1 MTAESPPSAERPLRI
16 RYADF
21 IHGSGGGP
29 SHISFNAFAPDI
41 DYAADGRAL
50 PHQPRPLRLRPRE
63 VGRVLQPYVSV
74 RFRDQARAVVPLAV
88 YLALFQILILRQL
101 VEDAWLV
108 TGGMFAVIIGLMLFM
123 EGLKI
128 GLMPFG
134 TVIGEQL
141 PRKLALP
148 VVLVITLLLGIGV
161 TFAEPAIGALKMAG
175 QIVSVERAPY
185 LYALLNDWSDVLVL
199 VVGASVGLAAV
210 IGTLRFLYGWSLKP
224 LIYCSLLIVLVPT
237 LYMAS
242 DPQLVTVLGLAW
254 DAGAVTTGPVTVP
267 LVLALGVGI
276 SSAAGKDV
284 GGLSG
289 FGIVTLAS
297 LFPIAGVLFLA
308 LYVSSMQSPTEIIE
322 AARQAAAAAND
333 AAAGAWYGH
342 SPGAEVVA
350 GVRAILPL
358 VIFLFLVLSVILRE
372 RMANQAEIF
381 LGIALTILGMCVFNV
396 GLTYGLSVLGNSA
409 GTLVPTAFMQVT
421 GVAASPLY
429 NYAVGLILALA
440 FAWLLGFGATIAE
453 PALSALGMTAEQL
466 TNGVFKKKTLIL
478 AVSLGVAFGIAL
490 GLAKLVFNLP
500 LVWLL
505 CGGYAVAAVLTL
517 LSSEAFVNVAWDSA
531 GVTTGPVTVPLVLAM
546 GLGFGNATHAVEGFG
561 ILCLASVGP
570 IITVLI
576 SGLWSRFKIGGEA
589 RAAMQTHRLSTLEAA
604 QEIL

>member
-1 MTAESPPSAERPLRI
+1 MTVESRSPVGSNSI

-21 IHGSGGGP
+21 LRGSGGGV
-29 SHISFNAFAPDI
+29 SHISFNTFVPDVE
-41 DYAADGRAL
+41 YAADGSPL
-50 PHQPRPLRLRPRE
+50 PHQPPPLRLRPHE
-63 VGRVLQPYVSV
+63 VRRVLQPYVSV
-74 RFRDQARAVVPLAV
+74 RFMDQVRAVVPLAG
-88 YLALFQILILRQL
+88 YLALFQIVILRQL

-108 TGGMFAVIIGLMLFM
+108 TGGMFAVIVGLMLFM

-148 VVLVITLLLGIGV
+148 LVLIVTLLLGIGV

-185 LYALLNDWSDVLVL
+185 LYALLNEWSDALVL

-224 LIYCSLLIVLVPT
+224 LIYGSLLLVLAPT
-237 LYMAS
+237 LYMAN

-308 LYVSSMQSPTEIIE
+308 MYVASMQSPAEIV
-322 AARQAAAAAND
+322 AAAQQI
-333 AAAGAWYGH
+333 AAATDAGVSAWYTR
-342 SPGAEVVA
+342 SPGADIVA

-358 VIFLFLVLSVILRE
+358 VVFLYLVLSLILRE
-372 RMANQAEIF
+372 RLANQAEIF
-381 LGIALTILGMCVFNV
+381 LGIGLTIAGMCIFNL
-396 GLTYGLSVLGNSA
+396 GLTYGLSMLGNSA
-409 GTLVPTAFMQVT
+409 GTLVPTAFMEVA

-429 NYAVGLILALA
+429 KYGVGLIIALA

-453 PALSALGMTAEQL
+453 PALSALGMTAEEL
-466 TNGVFKKKTLIL
+466 TNGVFKKKSLIL
-478 AVSLGVAFGIAL
+478 AVSLGVACGIAL
-490 GLAKLVFNLP
+490 GLAKLIFNLP

-505 CGGYAVAAVLTL
+505 CGGYAVAAALTVV
-517 LSSEAFVNVAWDSA
+517 SSEAFVNVAWDSA

-546 GLGFGNATHAVEGFG
+546 GLGFGNATHVVDGFG

-576 SGLWSRFKIGGEA
+576 SGLWSSFKSSREVRSAA
-589 RAAMQTHRLSTLEAA
+589 RTHRLSGLEAA